1 MATDVVNSEH
11 NKLEHDPTMASI
23 AGPSMGQD
31 LWPKMDPSLYQG
43 YADRL
48 DPYGQGLMDH
58 RWVQTWWLVTS
69 RTVLMVMLPGSTSS
83 LPRT

>member
-1 MATDVVNSEH
+1 MQKHADRTD
-11 NKLEHDPTMASI
+11 KRPPII

-58 RWVQTWWLVTS
+58 RWVETRAVTYLREVS
-69 RTVLMVMLPGSTSS
+69 QS
-83 LPRT
+83 LLTNYIYI

>member
-1 MATDVVNSEH
+1 MQKHADRTD
-11 NKLEHDPTMASI
+11 KRPPII

-58 RWVQTWWLVTS
+58 RLVETWWLVTS